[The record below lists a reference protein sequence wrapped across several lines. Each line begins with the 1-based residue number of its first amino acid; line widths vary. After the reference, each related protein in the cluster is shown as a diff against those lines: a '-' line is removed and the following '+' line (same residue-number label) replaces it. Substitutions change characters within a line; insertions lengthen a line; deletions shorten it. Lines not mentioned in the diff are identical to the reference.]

1 MENLP
6 NYTWIFSGIGTELIT
21 SLVTIIFVGIITYK
35 VTTKRNIRQK
45 QTAGKNSKQFQTMT
59 LSNSS
64 LVKTNRKSDIKLNQI
79 QKADDNSKQ
88 TQIGGIK
95 DDE

>member
-45 QTAGKNSKQFQTMT
+45 QTAGKNLKIAKDWWNNIPIAFNLTSVGR
-59 LSNSS
+59 S
-64 LVKTNRKSDIKLNQI
+64 LAYANLKRIDPQL
-79 QKADDNSKQ
+79 
-88 TQIGGIK
+88 
-95 DDE
+95 